1 MHAAVAMSED
11 HKPNKDSERARIE
24 NEGGVVIWAG
34 TWRVGGVLA
43 VSRAF
48 GDRPLKKFVI
58 ATPEVRQESVS
69 SEDEFLILASDGVW
83 DVVSNKVRP
92 FCCPIIAPLLLVRSS
107 AAGPHGTCMLCVQ
120 QGVPCCRVPACNLC
134 VAGGRE
140 LAVIISIPR
149 LISSQPSVRDAHSR
163 MVQTVYQFLE
173 ACATWQAR

>member
-24 NEGGVVIWAG
+24 KEGGVVIWAG

-92 FCCPIIAPLLLVRSS
+92 FVCPIIAPRYCAPLLRPIIACPLI
-107 AAGPHGTCMLCVQ
+107 
-120 QGVPCCRVPACNLC
+120 CCRSA
-134 VAGGRE
+134 
-140 LAVIISIPR
+140 
-149 LISSQPSVRDAHSR
+149 
-163 MVQTVYQFLE
+163 
-173 ACATWQAR
+173 